1 MRTRIHAKSV
11 KNIVERGYT
20 LTYWE
25 EFDFSFF
32 DNIIIRT
39 KKGHSKKT
47 YADLIIMADT
57 ETSKKKLSPV
67 TDEDHHNHVC
77 AWSCAFRSLGYNIV
91 TLWGKKPGDLPKMLK
106 MVRDRLECDEVYVYF
121 HNLPYDWVFERKF
134 FFREFGTPDHQLNV
148 KPLYPLSI
156 HFKNGIILKDSLML
170 SQRSLEKWGADMKA
184 EHAKAV
190 GKWDYDLIRD
200 FDSWQPSQDELLY
213 MECDVLCGV
222 ECIDATMKA
231 LHKTISSIPLT
242 ATGIPRGECR
252 NEGRKN
258 KAHDWYVRM
267 SPTTYAEQYIL
278 ELAFHGGYTHANRH
292 ITGRVF
298 PGHYSFTSPWSKCKD
313 FSSSYPYCA
322 LAFKYPAERFWK
334 LPRKDVTPEY
344 IFENSEQYAFIFKI
358 EARGVRLKNPRFPM
372 PALSYSKCTV
382 DINVVKDNG
391 RILTAD
397 YLEIYLTEIDF
408 KTIYDQYTFDDLKL
422 VDVQCA
428 IKDYLPKWFTDYIY
442 ARYVNKTTLKGIDP
456 VLYVLEKAKLN
467 ASAFGM
473 CAQKP
478 VKPDINED
486 YETGEFK
493 ESTDFDYEK
502 EYQKHLQNRNSFLPY
517 VIGVYVTSYAQSNL
531 FKLGSCVPD
540 NEVWLYSDTD
550 SVYATAFDEK
560 KLEEYNRGC
569 IERLE
574 ARGYGGVEHQGE
586 TYFLGI
592 AEDDGEFMQFK
603 ALHSKC
609 YCKRPIVA
617 HGDNF
622 VMGSDLKITV
632 AGVPKKGAK
641 SLHNDINNF
650 KEGFIFDGVTSG
662 KLQHTHYFIDE
673 IYIDEHGNETGDSID
688 LTPCDYLVNN
698 VQEPTAEMLLNYE
711 IEMIDYEKEFT
722 GYDG

>member
-1 MRTRIHAKSV
+1 MRTRISQKSI
-11 KNIVERGYT
+11 KNIVEAGYS

-25 EFDFSFF
+25 DYDYTFF

-39 KKGHSKKT
+39 KKGKSKKT

-57 ETSKKKLSPV
+57 ETSRKMENPK

-91 TLWGKKPGDLPKMLK
+91 TLWGKKPGDLPKMLRK
-106 MVRDRLECDEVYVYF
+106 VRERLACDEMYVYF

-134 FFREFGTPDHQLNV
+134 FFEEFSEPEHQLNV

-156 HFKNGIILKDSLML
+156 TFGNGIILKDSLML
-170 SQRSLEKWGADMKA
+170 SQRSLEKWGADMRA

-190 GKWDYDLIRD
+190 GKWDYDAIRH
-200 FDSWQPSQDELLY
+200 FDSWNPSPDELLY

-222 ECIDATMKA
+222 ECIDATMHA

-252 NEGRKN
+252 NEGKKH
-258 KAHDWYVRM
+258 KAHDWYVRL
-267 SPTTYAEQYIL
+267 SPKTFAEQYIL
-278 ELAFHGGYTHANRH
+278 ELAFHGGFTHANRF
-292 ITGRVF
+292 ITGQVF
-298 PGHYSFTSPWSKCKD
+298 PGYYSFTSPWSKCKD
-313 FSSSYPYCA
+313 FSSSYPFCI
-322 LAFKYPAERFWK
+322 LAYRYPCERFWK
-334 LPRKDVTPEY
+334 LPRENVSADY
-344 IFENSEQYAFIFKI
+344 ILRNSEKYAFIFKMC
-358 EARGVRLKNPRFPM
+358 ARGVRLKNPRFPM
-372 PALSYSKCTV
+372 PAISYSKCVV

-397 YLEIYLTEIDF
+397 YIEIYLTEIDF
-408 KTIYDQYTFDDLKL
+408 MTIYDMYDFDRLEL
-422 VDVQCA
+422 TEVQCA
-428 IKDYLPKWFTDYIY
+428 LKDYLPRWFTDYVY
-442 ARYVNKTTLKGIDP
+442 SRYESKTKLKGVDP
-456 VLYVLEKAKLN
+456 VLYAIEKAKVN
-467 ASAFGM
+467 SCYGM

-478 VKPDINED
+478 VKPDIIED

-493 ESTDFDYEK
+493 DATGFDYEK

-517 VIGVYVTSYAQSNL
+517 CIGVYVTSFAQFNL
-531 FKLGSCVPD
+531 FRLGACVPD

-550 SVYATAFDEK
+550 SVYATAFDEE
-560 KLEEYNRGC
+560 KLAAYNKEC
-569 IERLE
+569 MEILE
-574 ARGYGGVEHQGE
+574 SRGYGGVEHKGK

-622 VMGSDLKITV
+622 VMGEDLKITV
-632 AGVPKKGAK
+632 AGVPKRGAK
-641 SLHNDINNF
+641 SLKNNIDLF
-650 KEGFIFDGVTSG
+650 KEGFVFDGTTSG
-662 KLQHTHYFIDE
+662 KLQHTHYFIPE

-698 VQEPTAEMLLNYE
+698 IQEPTMDMLLETE
-711 IEMIDYEKEFT
+711 IEMQDYEKEYT
-722 GYDG
+722 TYDG